1 MTLPK
6 FVALISQSCDIMYVV
21 KLRLPASLVWTLM
34 TVICVT
40 VLYAPTWRWLVV
52 RWWYDPNY
60 SHAFLVLPIALVL
73 AWLQRTE
80 LRQTP
85 QLPGWPGLLALG
97 LAVATHLAALSH
109 GNYLVSALTIPLA
122 VAGLIWFLHGLPL
135 LRRLWFPVLFLVGL
149 VPFAWGEG
157 VDARLQ
163 AFSAGLAG
171 SVLTL
176 LGIKA
181 HVLGA
186 QISLANSTF
195 EVGTACSG
203 LRSSIALL
211 MVGSLATYLLSGP
224 RWAKAVLV
232 LAIVP
237 VALASNLLRLVSLL
251 LVAYQFGTQ
260 VAMDYFHFGA
270 GLVLFLCAV
279 LLFLGL
285 ARLLGCSASTAGV
298 A

>member
-1 MTLPK
+1 M
-6 FVALISQSCDIMYVV
+6 
-21 KLRLPASLVWTLM
+21 KLHFPASIAWTLT
-34 TVICVT
+34 TVICAAL
-40 VLYAPTWRWLVV
+40 LYAPTWRWLVV

-60 SHAFLVLPIALVL
+60 SHAFLVLPVALVL
-73 AWLQRTE
+73 AWQQHTE
-80 LRQTP
+80 LRQSP

-97 LAVATHLAALSH
+97 LAVAAHLAALSY
-109 GNYLVSALTIPLA
+109 GNYLVSAMTIPLA
-122 VAGLIWFLHGLPL
+122 VAGLLWVLHGLPL
-135 LRRLWFPVLFLVGL
+135 LRRLWFPVLFLVWL
-149 VPFAWGEG
+149 VPFPWGEG
-157 VDARLQ
+157 MDARLQ

-176 LGIKA
+176 LGIQA

-186 QISLANSTF
+186 QISLANLTF

-203 LRSSIALL
+203 LRSSMALL
-211 MVGSLATYLLSGP
+211 MVGSLAAYLLRGP

-260 VAMDYFHFGA
+260 VAMDYYHFAA

-285 ARLLGCSASTAGV
+285 ARLLGCSAGTAGV